1 MNISGPRDERN
12 DRISCTSL
20 RTDTSLDSRFRPSLP
35 SHIRAINAGSASRRA
50 APFEWTS
57 DVTDDL
63 AVFHTGVFINNEL
76 RKTPDAACRILCNRR
91 IVRQS
96 ADRCLKQHPGELR
109 PHGRDPTGRLQPRN
123 SSNRK
128 SPLSR
133 LATRKQGKPKQYD
146 RGENSPLEKS
156 AKFYRRTATYC
167 LTSKDI
173 QMSSHLRLLA
183 LKFNGIK
190 LRGLGR
196 PVQGHQ
202 NNIMREPSDCCTD
215 LRFLA

>member
-1 MNISGPRDERN
+1 MRQSQDRRRGEPPLLNGPVTSRMIS
-12 DRISCTSL
+12 T
-20 RTDTSLDSRFRPSLP
+20 
-35 SHIRAINAGSASRRA
+35 
-50 APFEWTS
+50 
-57 DVTDDL
+57 

-96 ADRCLKQHPGELR
+96 ADRCLKQHPGDLR

-146 RGENSPLEKS
+146 RGKNSPLEKS
-156 AKFYRRTATYC
+156 AKFYRRTGTYC

-173 QMSSHLRLLA
+173 QMFALVMKVQVFKFVAAHATAADNRLRNR
-183 LKFNGIK
+183 KG
-190 LRGLGR
+190 
-196 PVQGHQ
+196 
-202 NNIMREPSDCCTD
+202 
-215 LRFLA
+215 

>member
-1 MNISGPRDERN
+1 M
-12 DRISCTSL
+12 
-20 RTDTSLDSRFRPSLP
+20 
-35 SHIRAINAGSASRRA
+35 RAINAGSASRRA

-57 DVTDDL
+57 DVTDDFYSRL
-63 AVFHTGVFINNEL
+63 PHRSFRKEL
-76 RKTPDAACRILCNRR
+76 PKTPDAACQILCNRR

-146 RGENSPLEKS
+146 RGENSSLEES
-156 AKFYRRTATYC
+156 AKFYRRTGTYC

-173 QMSSHLRLLA
+173 QMFA
-183 LKFNGIK
+183 LVTPRCP
-190 LRGLGR
+190 L
-196 PVQGHQ
+196 P
-202 NNIMREPSDCCTD
+202 
-215 LRFLA
+215 